1 MVRSENFQNAH
12 RFSVNILGGN
22 LKCSDS
28 QDEITGMNKL
38 PGTFPGCEE
47 GGNIMDQ
54 QRLG

>member
-12 RFSVNILGGN
+12 MFSVNILGGN

-38 PGTFPGCEE
+38 LGTFPGCEE